1 MSLRLLVLSLFLIQI
16 PYAVGNEGLDVVF
29 LIDQSA
35 SMSGSRLHPTPNDKY
50 GHRISIVKN
59 VVHRL
64 AEHVENTSQVHR
76 ISVVEFGSQIQVPI
90 SNLELNYDPSAPP
103 GTTARNAV
111 REIQSS
117 LKSKEMNNTNTPK
130 GIKATLTEF
139 RKLSAANT
147 SGGKRQRQL
156 LFITDGRPRVRG
168 PAFTGP
174 LIPINRLW
182 RDITKQAPDLKDKGI
197 TLWVVGLNDASNYW
211 NGGDGVFWEKMAG
224 YDKARLADT
233 SFPNLATLVQD
244 IVGKWLNVNN
254 LALETDEYHSRPY
267 LKQIVFS
274 AHFNKP
280 GAPLKIIDPNGLA
293 IPVSAGTSHREMY
306 ARYVVDNPTPGTY
319 RLTKKAPGFI
329 YKVFVEE
336 KLPTLQFLRPLGTT
350 NQNVET
356 NIVFKVIQG
365 GRALDVL
372 PQWPIDAKVTITAP
386 SGKVQTLPA
395 TFEGDG
401 KYAAA
406 WKPLEIGEH
415 LFDFQ
420 GYITVN
426 TTDGAKQYKLLAE
439 SVAHHAGRVEVVAY
453 TPPPNAPS
461 TNTPNTALWLR
472 LETPKPE
479 EGLTISPWAE
489 KATLKMA
496 LYEGNQRVTA
506 LNQLVTAP
514 ETWLRLEKMHES
526 GKPLLEIPLKVEQN
540 AFVAELPIQLNIAN
554 GEGWWYP
561 GQLHLHLVAQP
572 NQLPED
578 RKLNGIWLPKA
589 VEDKR
594 LNANPMTVAY
604 IEINF
609 SSWMLLLIGIGIIA
623 IPTVPILI
631 SLLLLMPK
639 LDVRREDKGRAVNLL
654 IYDGTDDPG
663 AVAPNKKLPI
673 TGKTHLKY
681 DGQIRLPTEEGRAI
695 VADYFRVK
703 RQSNPTSPQVI
714 VEYRWQGEQKTHL
727 LMLSGKFC
735 KNLEGLP
742 SGNYLIALSY

>member
-1 MSLRLLVLSLFLIQI
+1 MLLRLLVLSVILIQI
-16 PYAVGNEGLDVVF
+16 PYAVGNDGLDVVF

-35 SMSGSRLHPTPNDKY
+35 SMSGSQSHPTPNDKH

-64 AEHVENTSQVHR
+64 AEQVENTSQVHR
-76 ISVVEFGSQIQVPI
+76 ISVVEFGSKIQVPI
-90 SNLELNYDPSAPP
+90 SNLELSYDPSAPP

-130 GIKATLTEF
+130 GIKATLAEF

-168 PAFTGP
+168 PAFSGP
-174 LIPINRLW
+174 LIHINRLW
-182 RDITKQAPDLKDKGI
+182 RDIKNQAPDLKDKGI
-197 TLWVVGLNDASNYW
+197 TLWIVGLNDASNYW
-211 NGGDGVFWEKMAG
+211 NGGDGVFWENMAG
-224 YDKARLADT
+224 YDKARLANT
-233 SFPNLATLVQD
+233 SFPNIATLVQD
-244 IVGKWLNVNN
+244 IVGKWLNVNTV
-254 LALETDEYHSRPY
+254 ALETDEYHSRPY

-293 IPVSAGTSHREMY
+293 IPVSAGTSQREMY
-306 ARYVVDNPTPGTY
+306 ARYVVDNPTLGTY
-319 RLTKKAPGFI
+319 LIKKTRGFI

-365 GRALDVL
+365 GRTLDVL

-395 TFEGDG
+395 TFEGNG

-406 WKPLEIGEH
+406 WKPLEVGEH
-415 LFDFQ
+415 QFDFQ

-426 TTDGAKQYKLLAE
+426 TNKGAKQYKLVND
-439 SVAHHAGRVEVVAY
+439 SVAHHAGRVEVIAY
-453 TPPPNAPS
+453 TPSPNAPS
-461 TNTPNTALWLR
+461 TNTQMPNTALWLR
-472 LETPKPE
+472 LETPKPQ
-479 EGLTISPWAE
+479 EGLTISPMAE
-489 KATLKMA
+489 KATIKMS
-496 LYEGNQRVTA
+496 LYEGNNRVTA
-506 LNQLVTAP
+506 LKDLVTKP
-514 ETWLRLEKMHES
+514 ETWLRLEKMDKS
-526 GKPLLEIPLKVEQN
+526 GIPLLEVPLKVEN
-540 AFVAELPIQLNIAN
+540 GYFVAQLPIQLNIGN

-594 LNANPMTVAY
+594 LNANPMTVAF
-604 IEINF
+604 IEINL
-609 SSWMLLLIGIGIIA
+609 SSWLLFLIGVVPVLVLG
-623 IPTVPILI
+623 VPILFT
-631 SLLLLMPK
+631 LLILVPK
-639 LDVRREDKGRAVNLL
+639 LNIRKEDKGRTVNLL
-654 IYDGTDDPG
+654 IYDGMDDPG
-663 AVAPNKKLPI
+663 AVAAKKVPI
-673 TGKTHLKY
+673 TGKTSLKY
-681 DGQIRLPTEEGRAI
+681 DGQIRVMTEGKAM
-695 VADYFRVK
+695 VAEYFRVK
-703 RQSNPTSPQVI
+703 RESNPTSPQVI
-714 VEYRWQGEQKTHL
+714 VEYRWQGEQKTHI
-727 LMLSGKFC
+727 LMLSGRFC